1 MFIKTYIMGEI
12 LGTIKFTGKKV
23 ITKKELETT
32 TLTET
37 WEQTES
43 YSCKEY
49 IIHNGIR
56 YQLVSRV
63 EK

>member
-1 MFIKTYIMGEI
+1 MERTVS
-12 LGTIKFTGKKV
+12 GTIKFSGKKV
-23 ITKKELETT
+23 VTKKELETA
-32 TLTET
+32 TLIET

-49 IIHNGIR
+49 FVYKGIK
-56 YQLVSRV
+56 YQLISSV